1 MSQLLLKY
9 KLNRA
14 TKATKEF
21 SLVGKLKLC
30 KVVDVYDG
38 DTCKVVFRHCRKLYR
53 WDIRMNGYDSPE
65 MRLPRDCP
73 NRVVKKQLAIDAQKY
88 LKKLLKEK
96 PLVYIR
102 CGKFDKY
109 GRLLG
114 DIFINKKDKIS
125 VNELMVANGYG
136 YKYHGG
142 TKKVNPGVLFSL
154 V

>member
-1 MSQLLLKY
+1 MLLKY

-21 SLVGKLKLC
+21 SLAGKLKLC

-65 MRLPRDCP
+65 IRLPLDCP
-73 NRVVKKQLAIDAQKY
+73 DRDAKKQLAIDSRKY
-88 LKKLLKEK
+88 LKTLLQEK

-102 CGKFDKY
+102 CGNFDKY

-125 VNELMVANGYG
+125 VNELMVMDGYG
-136 YKYHGG
+136 YEYHGG
-142 TKKVNPGVLFSL
+142 TKKETRIVSVSL
-154 V
+154 L

>member
-1 MSQLLLKY
+1 M
-9 KLNRA
+9 
-14 TKATKEF
+14 
-21 SLVGKLKLC
+21 
-30 KVVDVYDG
+30 
-38 DTCKVVFRHCRKLYR
+38 
-53 WDIRMNGYDSPE
+53 
-65 MRLPRDCP
+65 
-73 NRVVKKQLAIDAQKY
+73 
-88 LKKLLKEK
+88 LKEK

-142 TKKVNPGVLFSL
+142 TKKVNPGVLISL